1 DGTEKTKFLRDL
13 PVRPRPGVKPAAGHW
28 LPLFTVRR
36 PLFEGKEVSNSYPQ
50 AFRLYER
57 AQRTVAL
64 RLKLASGGNPRNGFC
79 YEGTASVLCYFST
92 NSLRHVFHKYACGKR
107 DA

>member
-1 DGTEKTKFLRDL
+1 MQATPPAADGTQELSDEVFQQALEASVPEGDGTEKTKFLRDL

-64 RLKLASGGNPRNGFC
+64 KDLSLAFGS
-79 YEGTASVLCYFST
+79 
-92 NSLRHVFHKYACGKR
+92 
-107 DA
+107 